1 MDDLIQTLDRN
12 QANWRPAI
20 SLPVAGRRIQIAGS
34 ASGTTDPALVR
45 YAHEIIARLVTKI
58 MTAGGGIVISAGREP
73 RPDGAAVDAP
83 IRLMARI

>member
-20 SLPVAGRRIQIAGS
+20 SLPIAGRRIQIAGS

-58 MTAGGGIVISAGREP
+58 MTAGGGIVISAGRKP

-83 IRLMARI
+83 IRLMTRL